1 MRDWDAT
8 DYLPADATYL
18 NTYDASKPTALEVID
33 PGCTYCRQLFRNIKE
48 SGFSDEYNLSYIA
61 YPIQSG
67 DGYKFQNSL
76 LVAQYLE
83 AARLNPVAG
92 AEIPADWNI
101 LINIYTGENASGTP
115 YQSVINGHD
124 ADEVT
129 GLLQGWLA
137 DAGMTPEQVAHV
149 AEVAASDQVATIIKD
164 NRAVVED
171 DIHTVKIPTI
181 IYDGRR
187 HDGLVSVD
195 KLG

>member
-1 MRDWDAT
+1 M
-8 DYLPADATYL
+8 
-18 NTYDASKPTALEVID
+18 
-33 PGCTYCRQLFRNIKE
+33 
-48 SGFSDEYNLSYIA
+48 
-61 YPIQSG
+61 
-67 DGYKFQNSL
+67 
-76 LVAQYLE
+76 
-83 AARLNPVAG
+83 
-92 AEIPADWNI
+92 
-101 LINIYTGENASGTP
+101 
-115 YQSVINGHD
+115 INGHD